1 MQNKKNQTSVGQMI
15 QRCHKWRQKRKQYMD
30 LARQTTD
37 EIERERLLQTAEHY
51 GRIVNEEQIKI
62 DSQRDPKDKAV
73 TEIVESAENAEPTD
87 TNDEEEI
94 EYTLNTNDIAEQA
107 TVEIVTKIKSAL
119 LSLFSS
125 FVSILINLNYFFHV
139 CVKVI

>member
-15 QRCHKWRQKRKQYMD
+15 QRCHKWRQKRKQYID

-62 DSQRDPKDKAV
+62 DSQRDPKDKNVAPE
-73 TEIVESAENAEPTD
+73 EISESSEQND
-87 TNDEEEI
+87 SNDEDEI
-94 EYTLNTNDIAEQA
+94 GFPDFIE
-107 TVEIVTKIKSAL
+107 
-119 LSLFSS
+119 
-125 FVSILINLNYFFHV
+125 NL
-139 CVKVI
+139 K